1 MTALEFIAGAK
12 SQRDVGLIDGLIK
25 VYETNPVDDAI
36 GRQAYSLLKAYAKS
50 YGLRTFDS
58 LITAP
63 AVLERRT
70 LVTRNRK
77 HFEMIG
83 GLAIDVPRC

>member
-1 MTALEFIAGAK
+1 MSVLLTASL
-12 SQRDVGLIDGLIK
+12 K
-25 VYETNPVDDAI
+25 VYETIPVDDAI
-36 GRQAYSLLKAYAKS
+36 GRQAYALLEAFAKS

-58 LITAP
+58 LIAAP

-77 HFEMIG
+77 HFEMM
-83 GLAIDVPRC
+83 AD